1 MLGWI
6 PKSSVRATGGIN
18 PAWGSLAFFA
28 SWRLGEKLKRIAM
41 TENAIAKEIVDAAFR
56 IHTTLGPGL
65 LESVYDAVLAYEL
78 GRRGLRT
85 VRQQPIPVVYENV
98 RIDTGFRADL
108 VVEDKVI
115 VEIKSVELLAPL
127 HKKQLLTYLR
137 LADKRLGLLINFHV
151 ALIKDG
157 ITRVVN
163 GLEDDAHAKSPSRKD
178 A

>member
-1 MLGWI
+1 
-6 PKSSVRATGGIN
+6 
-18 PAWGSLAFFA
+18 
-28 SWRLGEKLKRIAM
+28 M

-65 LESVYDAVLAYEL
+65 LESVYQTVLAYEL

-85 VRQQPIPVVYENV
+85 VSQQPIPVVYENV
-98 RIDTGFRADL
+98 RIPTGFRADL

-115 VEIKSVELLAPL
+115 VEIKSVEALAPV
-127 HKKQLLTYLR
+127 HRKQLLTYLR
-137 LADKRLGLLINFHV
+137 LADKRLGLLVNFHV

-163 GLEDDAHAKSPSRKD
+163 GLEDDPHAKSPSRKED